1 MDGLLAKAEVLKKLI
16 KSRSSESTQADLAAR
31 KEAEVMA
38 EMDSILESSRLEITA
53 TTLSFSARSSGI
65 LFPVLINL
73 GALLLLAV
81 LGTFFFLRLN
91 QDEISLVN
99 RNTQLSSAEGL
110 IIEALREASEL
121 ELSRKENQILS
132 IQGKLKEAEDNR
144 ASLIAELGQERSLLE
159 ERLKAELDQ
168 ELEAERQRLLTAGLG
183 SAVISSRMAAFEEQR
198 QNEFQSRLSA
208 LHTDFD
214 KQLAER
220 SAQFDSEMEAYH
232 LSLDQARNQQE
243 AIKRTLEQQL
253 TEARRDTQ
261 RALSTMDAE
270 RSAAMEQLE
279 TLGRQQEN
287 AKLIEGRILTMYD
300 SVNIYLRQEDYQ
312 AALAELDRLEYFL
325 GTPEAQRVASV
336 AERQKTEQFL
346 VSSLRRLIHN
356 ERVPDSPQIPDL
368 DPFSSGHPLLDAI
381 TNRVEEGNRL
391 YAEGRFEAAKAEYTA
406 ALAQIPQL
414 DEGYARLQEMA
425 SRQLAQERALLEQQL
440 AVATALYKNN
450 QYLAS
455 VEKYRQALDYM
466 ERENPRL
473 SLMLNDVIDAG
484 YQIRKASEPPPP
496 PVIIREEL
504 SLEEKDLLYRAQV
517 IDSRR
522 WTLREALD
530 RLKTS
535 YAAISEESNRATAQ
549 ENMVLLLNAKLLI
562 RRALLE
568 NGNREVYPGLHET
581 LDTVFEAYGEEQ
593 RLAGQAETLEALISI
608 TEFLNNSIAG
618 KDYPALNS
626 GKDLRQR
633 QLLLEFL
640 GNLQALFEP
649 AGKPHSA
656 ELQ

>member
-1 MDGLLAKAEVLKKLI
+1 MAKAEILKKLI
-16 KSRSSESTQADLAAR
+16 KSRSSESTQADRAAL

-73 GALLLLAV
+73 GALFLLV
-81 LGTFFFLRLN
+81 ILGTFFFLRLN
-91 QDEISLVN
+91 QDEISLVT
-99 RNTQLSSAEGL
+99 RTTQLGSTEGL

-132 IQGKLKEAEDNR
+132 IQDKLKEAEDNR

-159 ERLKAELDQ
+159 ESLKAELNQ
-168 ELEAERQRLLTAGLG
+168 ELEAERQRLLTAGFG
-183 SAVISSRMAAFEEQR
+183 SATISSRMAAFEEQR
-198 QNEFQSRLSA
+198 QNEFQSRLAA

-220 SAQFDSEMEAYH
+220 SAQFDSEMEDYR
-232 LSLDQARNQQE
+232 LSLDQARSEQE
-243 AIKRTLEQQL
+243 AIKRSLEQQL
-253 TEARRDTQ
+253 TETRQNTQ

-270 RSAAMEQLE
+270 RSAAMEQLDN
-279 TLGRQQEN
+279 LGRQQEN
-287 AKLIEGRILTMYD
+287 AKLIEGRILSMYD
-300 SVNIYLRQEDYQ
+300 SVNMHLRQEDYQ
-312 AALAELDRLEYFL
+312 TALAELDRLEYFL
-325 GTPEAQRVASV
+325 GTPEAQRVSSV

-356 ERVPDSPQIPDL
+356 ERVPDSPQIPEL
-368 DPFSSGHPLLDAI
+368 DSSNAGHPLLDVI
-381 TNRVEEGNRL
+381 TNRVEKGNRL

-425 SRQLAQERALLEQQL
+425 SRQLDQERTLLEQQL
-440 AVATALYKNN
+440 TEAAALYKNN

-466 ERENPRL
+466 ESGNPRL
-473 SLMLNDVIDAG
+473 SLMLSDVIDAG
-484 YQIRKASEPPPP
+484 YQIRKASEPPPA

-504 SLEEKDLLYRAQV
+504 SLEEKELLYRAQA
-517 IDSRR
+517 IDSKR
-522 WTLREALD
+522 WSLLKDLD

-535 YAAISEESNRATAQ
+535 YAGISEETNHTTAQ

-568 NGNREVYPGLHET
+568 NGSREAYPGLHDT
-581 LDTVFEAYGEEQ
+581 LDTFFEAYGEEQ
-593 RLAGQAETLEALISI
+593 RLAGQAETLEALISV
-608 TEFLNNSIAG
+608 TEFLNSSTDG
-618 KDYPALNS
+618 KDYPALSS

-633 QLLLEFL
+633 RLLLEFL
-640 GNLQALFEP
+640 ENLRALLEP
-649 AGKPHSA
+649 AGKLHSA